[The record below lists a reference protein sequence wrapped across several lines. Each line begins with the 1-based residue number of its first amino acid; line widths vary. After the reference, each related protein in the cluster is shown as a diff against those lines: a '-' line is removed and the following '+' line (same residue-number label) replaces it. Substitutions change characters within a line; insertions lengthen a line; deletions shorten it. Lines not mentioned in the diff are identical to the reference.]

1 MALLQIIDLNKS
13 YNKQRVL
20 TNLSLELHPGEI
32 MGLIGQNGSGKTTI
46 FKSILGLV
54 KIDSGRILVNQELID
69 AKSRKYLNNI
79 GTIIEYPTFYESLTA
94 IQNLQLFSSLYD
106 GNQLSKEDIIQ
117 SLGLVGL
124 ENDGNSKVES
134 FSLGMK
140 QRLGLAQ
147 ALVHGPNILLLDEP
161 FNGLDPKGVKEL
173 RELLSHL
180 SQDGVGIIVSSH
192 SLEELNKLVDTVTV
206 IEQGELVF
214 QGKKTEFLALGNQK
228 NDWFLK
234 TDAPE
239 LTRYILERL
248 DIAYAEQDE
257 QFELYL
263 PMKEG
268 IREKLLS
275 ELLEH
280 KISIQNFSEKQE
292 NFEDIFLNI
301 QATMEVE
308 DDFVTK
314 D

>member
-69 AKSRKYLNNI
+69 SKSRKYLNSI

-117 SLGLVGL
+117 SLDLVGL
-124 ENDGNSKVES
+124 ENAGNSKVAS

-206 IEQGELVF
+206 IDQGKLVF

-228 NDWFLK
+228 NDWLLK
-234 TDAPE
+234 TDTPE
-239 LTRYILERL
+239 LTRSILERL
-248 DIAYAEQDE
+248 DIAYSEQDE
-257 QFELYL
+257 QFELSL
-263 PMKEG
+263 SMKEG

-308 DDFVTK
+308 DDLVTK
-314 D
+314 N